1 MIGAL
6 ENSVVGRQ
14 TPRMEADGNMVILN
28 RTVQVGFA
36 DKIRFDQRPEG
47 SEGIEGSSGGR
58 KQV

>member
-1 MIGAL
+1 
-6 ENSVVGRQ
+6 
-14 TPRMEADGNMVILN
+14 MEADGNMVILN